1 LHGWLGACPD
11 PVREARRI
19 SLVSKGKS
27 MKIAALIARF
37 LLGLI
42 FLVFGLNGFLHFI
55 PAPPPPPGPAGQFS
69 GALLASH
76 YFLVVSALQVAG
88 GLLLLVNRYVPLAL
102 VLLGPVIVNILC
114 FHLLMYRTGL
124 PMAVLVAILWGIL
137 FLRYRQYFSGIFVQR
152 TS

>member
-1 LHGWLGACPD
+1 MPQSGVTSFPL
-11 PVREARRI
+11 EAGR
-19 SLVSKGKS
+19 SPFVSKGKS
-27 MKIAALIARF
+27 MKIAALIARY
-37 LLGLI
+37 LLGLV
-42 FLVFGLNGFLHFI
+42 FLIFGLNGFLHFI

-76 YFLVVSALQVAG
+76 YFHVVSALQVAG

-124 PMAVLVAILWGIL
+124 PMAILVAILWGIL
-137 FLRYRQYFSGIFVQR
+137 FVRHRQYFTGIFVQR